1 MLTFKAFMEQ
11 CDDSITEVEALRKY
25 SDYKTKFET
34 QQQRPD
40 VNTNEEEE
48 WMVVEE
54 WRYSTHGLGC
64 MFNVHSFDGSTV

>member
-1 MLTFKAFMEQ
+1 MEQ

-34 QQQRPD
+34 QQLRPD
-40 VNTNEEEE
+40 VSTNEEEE

-54 WRYSTHGLGC
+54 WRYSTSTLGAS
-64 MFNVHSFDGSTV
+64 FNVHFFDDSTVYLCCWLL